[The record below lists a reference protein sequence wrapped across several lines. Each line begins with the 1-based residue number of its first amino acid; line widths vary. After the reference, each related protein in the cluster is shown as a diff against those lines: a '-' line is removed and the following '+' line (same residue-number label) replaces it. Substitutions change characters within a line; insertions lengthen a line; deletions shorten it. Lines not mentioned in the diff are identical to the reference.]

1 MRSTCFWCWCDC
13 LYIYMCVWAW
23 LWGPKVSIPK
33 LMEAKG
39 FVEAVRWKEHSERPR
54 HIKYIEIDPFH
65 LWSCRNPIQIPAPT
79 LREYPKGLGKSLV
92 KIYRE
97 LNISEKPLACLRQ
110 KADFSYSSDLQLFM
124 DMPMGDTWPDACL
137 KEVYLYLWNSKS
149 THIPK
154 EWAST
159 LVSFTR
165 SLREATCQQYGLA
178 PRNLCKRVGVELKYY
193 KSLSQRMNL
202 QYIPST
208 YRILEH
214 PIQPWVVALCC
225 YDLFAPLKLR

>member
-1 MRSTCFWCWCDC
+1 MGQRALKGRACGRTAGNWCPDLPWSQVYQSLLVTSCCSTTMECISGCTYCFIVFDDEDKGRLTKIQRVKKTKVKTTRALLRWD
-13 LYIYMCVWAW
+13 LRVSGVGVIVYIYMCVWAW

-110 KADFSYSSDLQLFM
+110 KAETCCSWWIVFVDLG
-124 DMPMGDTWPDACL
+124 PVWR
-137 KEVYLYLWNSKS
+137 YLELNCRTRNSR
-149 THIPK
+149 T
-154 EWAST
+154 
-159 LVSFTR
+159 
-165 SLREATCQQYGLA
+165 G
-178 PRNLCKRVGVELKYY
+178 
-193 KSLSQRMNL
+193 
-202 QYIPST
+202 
-208 YRILEH
+208 
-214 PIQPWVVALCC
+214 
-225 YDLFAPLKLR
+225 